1 MDFENFIR
9 ALKGMEEKTN
19 IRIDDIYQR
28 YLINKKAYTSPQT
41 INYYVKTIEK
51 TIMYFKSI
59 NVIYIKD
66 LNVDVFLRFINYLKN
81 QNSKLK
87 NNTINKYIEN
97 FKYMLNFA
105 VDQNIIE
112 YNPLQ
117 KLKKLPKDDVETK
130 IIDNNYF
137 YQIRNYL
144 IDLPNTKY
152 NLRNKTFIFIL
163 MDTGIRISELK
174 NLKVE
179 NINLKDNTIKLTYT
193 KTRKFRTVFFTDI
206 TKKHLQKLI
215 TSESLKEYIYVSDN
229 NPKKI
234 LNHNYIYK
242 FLNKIKYDLNIPDDV
257 SITCHKWR
265 HTLATSLLNNG
276 MNIEEVRKIL
286 GHSTITMTT
295 RYLHVN
301 TSILQDKYNDCINRN
316 LKK

>member
-1 MDFENFIR
+1 MDFENFIK
-9 ALKGMEEKTN
+9 ALKGMEEKNN

-41 INYYVKTIEK
+41 IKYYIKTIDK
-51 TIMYFKSI
+51 TIYFFNTI
-59 NVIYIKD
+59 NVIYVKD
-66 LNVDVFLRFINYLKN
+66 LNVDVFLRFIDYLKN

-105 VDQNIIE
+105 VDHNIIE

-130 IIDNNYF
+130 IIDKSYF
-137 YQIRNYL
+137 YQIKDYL
-144 IDLPNTKY
+144 VNLPNTKY
-152 NLRNKTFIFIL
+152 NLRNKAFLLLL
-163 MDTGIRISELK
+163 MDTGMRISELK

-179 NINLKDNTIKLTYT
+179 NINIKENTIKLTHT

-215 TSESLKEYIYVSDN
+215 TSESLKEYIYVSDK
-229 NPKKI
+229 NPTQI
-234 LNHNYIYK
+234 LSHNYIYK

-295 RYLHVN
+295 RYLHVS
-301 TSILQDKYNDCINRN
+301 TSLLQDKYNICINRD
-316 LKK
+316 LK